1 MGFQDDYQ
9 PKKKADPIDVDK
21 MALVLEQLKMAMDS
35 SPEDVDQETLV
46 KVIQKNRA
54 FILEYAMSAYLDN
67 PKSASLLEG
76 VTQMLA
82 QMEKTI
88 RDDRKEKAKKK
99 ENENN
104 ALGFS
109 QLMEALGNISSG
121 NIKLPS
127 FDMKDF
133 ILDPSKPLI
142 DEEDKGME
150 PIKLEELEQG
160 NKLVDLDGEPV

>member
-1 MGFQDDYQ
+1 
-9 PKKKADPIDVDK
+9 
-21 MALVLEQLKMAMDS
+21 
-35 SPEDVDQETLV
+35 
-46 KVIQKNRA
+46 
-54 FILEYAMSAYLDN
+54 
-67 PKSASLLEG
+67 
-76 VTQMLA
+76 MLA

-142 DEEDKGME
+142 DEEDKSME